1 MPQVI
6 INPVLLISSYHHS
19 TKLKLKVVTMSPPSF
34 TPYLKTSDIPIS
46 TTQTNSKSLVNK
58 RILFTICLATAV
70 STFDFMIYAFMS
82 DTLGKAFFP
91 EGVNDYL
98 GKVKTIAFL
107 AVGFIAPLI
116 GGFWFGRYGD
126 KQGRLPV
133 LRIAMSLFLITT
145 LSAAL
150 MPTYASIGLFASV
163 SLVIIRLVQGA
174 AFAILAVLGF
184 VFVAESL
191 PRHKLAF
198 NVSLVVAS
206 FIPGILVAS
215 LLTELIIQMLSE
227 QQLLTYGW
235 RLTFLVSAIL
245 SGITFLFI
253 RQLDETPLFLAYT
266 AHSDDLSQD
275 TVKDKDRDK
284 DKLPPSSPAINAT
297 SDSQAFPNTS
307 NHKSSI
313 PPSPKSNL
321 SGAIVINGFLEFIS
335 SSVILMICLLLP
347 ELLAMRFVIDEE
359 VLGIANMCGMI
370 GLMIGIVFYGG
381 LADKITAART
391 LMLGSVILS
400 FLALTLFSYLSHDN
414 AAHIIIGYSLL
425 GLGSGVIAMCPLMF
439 IQLYSTSIRL
449 TMTGVI
455 YNIATVLTGV
465 IVPFA
470 LYYATDIIALTPA
483 LFIIFICGCAFMI
496 GKLINSSP
504 NMNKL
509 EPMP

>member
-1 MPQVI
+1 M
-6 INPVLLISSYHHS
+6 SSS
-19 TKLKLKVVTMSPPSF
+19 SL
-34 TPYLKTSDIPIS
+34 TPYLKASDLPIS
-46 TTQTNSKSLVNK
+46 TAQTNSKSLVNK

-98 GKVKTIAFL
+98 GKLQTIAFL

-133 LRIAMSLFLITT
+133 LRLAMSLFLITT

-163 SLVIIRLVQGA
+163 SLVIIRLVQGG

-215 LLTELIIQMLSE
+215 LLTELVVQMLSE

-235 RLTFLVSAIL
+235 RITFLVSAIL
-245 SGITFLFI
+245 SGIMFLLI
-253 RQLDETPLFLAYT
+253 RKLDETPLFLEYAT
-266 AHSDDLSQD
+266 HNDDLSKD
-275 TVKDKDRDK
+275 TVKAKVKNK
-284 DKLPPSSPAINAT
+284 DKLPPSIPSVNAN

-307 NHKSSI
+307 NHTSSI
-313 PPSPKSNL
+313 HNSPKPNL
-321 SGAIVINGFLEFIS
+321 SGAIVINAFLEFIS
-335 SSVILMICLLLP
+335 SSLILMICLLLP
-347 ELLAMRFVIDEE
+347 ELLVMRFVIDEE

-370 GLMIGIVFYGG
+370 GLMIGIVFYGW
-381 LADKITAART
+381 LADKINAART

-400 FLALTLFSYLSHDN
+400 FLALTVFSYLSHDN
-414 AAHIIIGYSLL
+414 AAHIIIVYSLL
-425 GLGSGVIAMCPLMF
+425 GLASGVIAMCPLIF
-439 IQLYSTSIRL
+439 IQLHPTSMRL
-449 TMTGVI
+449 TMTGTIFNVV
-455 YNIATVLTGV
+455 TVLTGV
-465 IVPFA
+465 VVPFA
-470 LYYATDIIALTPA
+470 LYYATDFIALTPA
-483 LFIIFICGCAFMI
+483 LFIIFICGCAFII
-496 GKLINSSP
+496 GSLLNSSP
-504 NMNKL
+504 DMNKL
-509 EPMP
+509 EPMPQNWD